1 MLPLKMMLDSGV
13 TGAKTDIG
21 ALASK
26 SSNTAAVMVWNYHD
40 KDVQEPAETVQVN
53 INGIP
58 VPKVKFTEYRIDSE
72 HSNSYEVWKKM
83 GSPQNPTDEQITQLQ
98 KAGQLQTMGQAQ
110 NVSVN
115 KGMLTLDIKLPRQGV
130 SLLKLDW

>member
-1 MLPLKMMLDSGV
+1 LKTMLDSGV
-13 TGAKTDIG
+13 TGVKTDIG
-21 ALASK
+21 GLASK
-26 SSNTAAVMVWNYHD
+26 GANTATVMVWNYHD
-40 KDVQEPAETVQVN
+40 KDVQEPAEAVQVN
-53 INGIP
+53 ITGIQ
-58 VPKVKFTEYRIDSE
+58 VQKVKFTEYRIDGE

-98 KAGQLQTMGQAQ
+98 KAGQLQTMGQAR
-110 NVSVN
+110 NVNVN